1 MAKYRF
7 DQIAI
12 NSTEKKK
19 PVEEDRFTYLGLEH
33 LDSGTLKVT
42 RFGSEVAPIGE
53 KLVMHK
59 GDVLFG
65 KRRAYQKKVAIAPF
79 DGIFSAHGMVLRPKE
94 DVIDKDFFP
103 LFISSD
109 YFLDAAIK
117 ISVGSLSPTIN
128 WRDLKKL
135 EFELPDM
142 DTQRKLA
149 EVLWSIND
157 TMEAY
162 KRLISAT
169 DELVKSQ
176 FIEMFGRTETV
187 TSNLS
192 AWPSYEIREL
202 YDVKSSKRIYAKE
215 LTTSGIPFL
224 KVGDVLER
232 INTGESHPTV
242 FISEQKYCELK
253 ESGLVPKAGDILVT
267 SRGTI
272 GKCYILA
279 DDDAFYFQD
288 GMISWLKAK
297 CDCRLLPEFTAALFA
312 EEGFLKALDEV
323 TNKTTVTYIS
333 LDKLAGLKVIC
344 PPEEKQREYL
354 DFLRQSDKSKFAIQ
368 CCSNLNLSR
377 CSGIRLRIRMVIQ
390 LKNLQA

>member
-33 LDSGTLKVT
+33 LDSGSLKVT

-128 WRDLKKL
+128 WRDLKEL

-176 FIEMFGRTETV
+176 FMEQFGSYLGDETRCATV
-187 TSNLS
+187 
-192 AWPSYEIREL
+192 EQ
-202 YDVKSSKRIYAKE
+202 VC
-215 LTTSGIPFL
+215 
-224 KVGDVLER
+224 
-232 INTGESHPTV
+232 TV
-242 FISEQKYCELK
+242 FADGDWI
-253 ESGLVPKAGDILVT
+253 ESKDQADDGIRLIQTGNVGNGVYLDKGERARYIDEETFIRLNCTEVLPNDILI
-267 SRGTI
+267 SRLPDPVGRACI
-272 GKCYILA
+272 IPDGLGKSITAVDCSIVR
-279 DDDAFYFQD
+279 
-288 GMISWLKAK
+288 LKSHV
-297 CDCRLLPEFTAALFA
+297 LPEFFVAYTMTTLYAAQIGSSVTGSTRKRISRKNLGQVVIPTPDIDQQEQFA
-312 EEGFLKALDEV
+312 AFV
-323 TNKTTVTYIS
+323 
-333 LDKLAGLKVIC
+333 
-344 PPEEKQREYL
+344 
-354 DFLRQSDKSKFAIQ
+354 RQSDKSKFAVLS
-368 CCSNLNLSR
+368 CSNLNLSL
-377 CSGIRLRIRMVIQ
+377 CSESPKTARMQ
-390 LKNLQA
+390 

>member
-33 LDSGTLKVT
+33 LDSGSLKVT

-53 KLVMHK
+53 KLMMHK

-128 WRDLKKL
+128 WRDLKEL

-162 KRLISAT
+162 KKLISAT

-176 FIEMFGRTETV
+176 FIVMFGEPKNSPDAVSFETAFTIRDDLRKPINDAV
-187 TSNLS
+187 RSEMHTGQLYPYYGANGQVDSINDYLMDCNAICLAEDCGAYGAGEHTSYIVS
-192 AWPSYEIREL
+192 
-202 YDVKSSKRIYAKE
+202 
-215 LTTSGIPFL
+215 
-224 KVGDVLER
+224 
-232 INTGESHPTV
+232 
-242 FISEQKYCELK
+242 
-253 ESGLVPKAGDILVT
+253 
-267 SRGTI
+267 
-272 GKCYILA
+272 GKCWVNNHAHVLIPKECCDIEFANVYFRILDMTEYVTGTTRLKLTQA
-279 DDDAFYFQD
+279 KMKTLP
-288 GMISWLKAK
+288 MI
-297 CDCRLLPEFTAALFA
+297 LP
-312 EEGFLKALDEV
+312 
-323 TNKTTVTYIS
+323 S
-333 LDKLAGLKVIC
+333 LEL
-344 PPEEKQREYL
+344 QRE
-354 DFLRQSDKSKFAIQ
+354 FAAFVRQSDKSKFAVLS
-368 CCSNLNLSR
+368 CSNLNLWS
-377 CSGIRLRIRMVIQ
+377 SSL
-390 LKNLQA
+390 

>member
-94 DVIDKDFFP
+94 NVIDKDFFP
-103 LFISSD
+103 LFISSN

-128 WRDLKKL
+128 WRDLKEL

-142 DTQRKLA
+142 DSQRKLA

-162 KRLISAT
+162 KKLISAT

-176 FIEMFGRTETV
+176 FMEQFGSYLGDETRCATV
-187 TSNLS
+187 
-192 AWPSYEIREL
+192 EQ
-202 YDVKSSKRIYAKE
+202 VC
-215 LTTSGIPFL
+215 
-224 KVGDVLER
+224 
-232 INTGESHPTV
+232 TV
-242 FISEQKYCELK
+242 FADGDWI
-253 ESGLVPKAGDILVT
+253 ESKDQADDGIRLIQTGNVGNGVYLDKGERARYIDEETFARLNCTEVLPNDILI
-267 SRGTI
+267 SRLPDPVGRACI
-272 GKCYILA
+272 IPDGLGKSITAVDCSIVR
-279 DDDAFYFQD
+279 
-288 GMISWLKAK
+288 LKSHV
-297 CDCRLLPEFTAALFA
+297 LPEFFVAYTMTTLYAAQIGSSVTGSTRKRISRKNLGQVVIPTPDIDQQEQFA
-312 EEGFLKALDEV
+312 AFV
-323 TNKTTVTYIS
+323 
-333 LDKLAGLKVIC
+333 
-344 PPEEKQREYL
+344 
-354 DFLRQSDKSKFAIQ
+354 RQSDKSKYLIANALISS
-368 CCSNLNLSR
+368 SNQKQYI
-377 CSGIRLRIRMVIQ
+377 GE
-390 LKNLQA
+390 KYE

>member
-33 LDSGTLKVT
+33 LDSGSLKVT

-53 KLVMHK
+53 KLMMHK

-128 WRDLKKL
+128 WRDLKEL

-162 KRLISAT
+162 KKLISAT

-176 FIEMFGRTETV
+176 FMEQFGSYLGDETRCATV
-187 TSNLS
+187 
-192 AWPSYEIREL
+192 EQ
-202 YDVKSSKRIYAKE
+202 VC
-215 LTTSGIPFL
+215 
-224 KVGDVLER
+224 
-232 INTGESHPTV
+232 TV
-242 FISEQKYCELK
+242 FADGDWI
-253 ESGLVPKAGDILVT
+253 ESKDQADDGIRLIQTGNVGNGVYLDKGERARYIDEETFIRLNCTEVLPNDILI
-267 SRGTI
+267 SRLPDPVGRACI
-272 GKCYILA
+272 IPDGLGKSITAVDCSIVR
-279 DDDAFYFQD
+279 
-288 GMISWLKAK
+288 LKSHV
-297 CDCRLLPEFTAALFA
+297 LPEFFVAYTMTTLYAAQIGSSVTGSTRKRISRKNLGQVVIPTPDIDQQEQFA
-312 EEGFLKALDEV
+312 AFV
-323 TNKTTVTYIS
+323 
-333 LDKLAGLKVIC
+333 
-344 PPEEKQREYL
+344 
-354 DFLRQSDKSKFAIQ
+354 RQSDKSKFELEQALSELTATYKRIITE
-368 CCSNLNLSR
+368 NL
-377 CSGIRLRIRMVIQ
+377 G
-390 LKNLQA
+390 

>member
-94 DVIDKDFFP
+94 DIIDKDFFP

-128 WRDLKKL
+128 WRDLKEL

-157 TMEAY
+157 MMEAY

-176 FIEMFGRTETV
+176 FSDMFGAPL
-187 TSNLS
+187 SNEKGWPLKRIGDLFS
-192 AWPSYEIREL
+192 LISRGRQPSYVDHSSVRVVNQACIYWDRFNFENVKYHDSQSGKKTLPVKKDCILINSTGTGTLGRCNVFPELTDGYVYVVDSHVTVLAESHDVNAYFFKCFLQRE
-202 YDVKSSKRIYAKE
+202 DVQKKIYAECVNGSTNQIELSKE
-215 LTTSGIPFL
+215 KLS
-224 KVGDVLER
+224 DVLLVVPPMER
-232 INTGESHPTV
+232 Q
-242 FISEQKYCELK
+242 EQF
-253 ESGLVPKAGDILVT
+253 A
-267 SRGTI
+267 
-272 GKCYILA
+272 
-279 DDDAFYFQD
+279 AF
-288 GMISWLKAK
+288 
-297 CDCRLLPEFTAALFA
+297 
-312 EEGFLKALDEV
+312 V
-323 TNKTTVTYIS
+323 
-333 LDKLAGLKVIC
+333 
-344 PPEEKQREYL
+344 
-354 DFLRQSDKSKFAIQ
+354 RQSDKSKFAVQ
-368 CCSNLNLSR
+368 RCLNQN
-377 CSGIRLRIRMVIQ
+377 IKLRKQRD
-390 LKNLQA
+390 LQWKMGGK

>member
-42 RFGSEVAPIGE
+42 RFGAEVAPIGE

-128 WRDLKKL
+128 WRDLKNL
-135 EFELPDM
+135 EFELPDI
-142 DTQRKLA
+142 DTQRRLA
-149 EVLWSIND
+149 TVLWSMNE
-157 TMEAY
+157 TMESY
-162 KRLISAT
+162 KELISAT

-176 FIEMFGRTETV
+176 FIEMFGDIENNCKGYPVKQIKEFSDLFAGATPSTKVSAYWENGTIPWMSSGEVHMGRVTTTEKKISQVGYDKCSTKMVPLHTVVIALAGQGKTRGTVAVTEIELCTNQSLCAIVTDETV
-187 TSNLS
+187 LSDYLYHNLRNR
-192 AWPSYEIREL
+192 YEEIRNMCAVTDGRGGL
-202 YDVKSSKRIYAKE
+202 NLKIIG
-215 LTTSGIPFL
+215 GI
-224 KVGDVLER
+224 KVIV
-232 INTGESHPTV
+232 PTIEEQRR
-242 FISEQKYCELK
+242 FI
-253 ESGLVPKAGDILVT
+253 A
-267 SRGTI
+267 
-272 GKCYILA
+272 
-279 DDDAFYFQD
+279 
-288 GMISWLKAK
+288 
-297 CDCRLLPEFTAALFA
+297 FA
-312 EEGFLKALDEV
+312 E
-323 TNKTTVTYIS
+323 
-333 LDKLAGLKVIC
+333 
-344 PPEEKQREYL
+344 
-354 DFLRQSDKSKFAIQ
+354 QSDKSKFAVLN
-368 CCSNLNLSR
+368 CSNLNLSR
-377 CSGIRLRIRMVIQ
+377 CLIVVKIWP
-390 LKNLQA
+390 

>member
-1 MAKYRF
+1 MSKYRF

-176 FIEMFGRTETV
+176 FIVMFGEPKNSPDAVSLETAFTIRDDLRKPINDAV
-187 TSNLS
+187 RSEMHTGQLYPYYGANGQVDSINDYLMDCEAICLAEDCGSYGAGEHTSYIVS
-192 AWPSYEIREL
+192 
-202 YDVKSSKRIYAKE
+202 
-215 LTTSGIPFL
+215 
-224 KVGDVLER
+224 
-232 INTGESHPTV
+232 
-242 FISEQKYCELK
+242 
-253 ESGLVPKAGDILVT
+253 
-267 SRGTI
+267 
-272 GKCYILA
+272 GKCWVNNHAHVLIPKECCDIEFANVYFRILDMTEYVSGTTRLKLTQA
-279 DDDAFYFQD
+279 KMKTLP
-288 GMISWLKAK
+288 MI
-297 CDCRLLPEFTAALFA
+297 LP
-312 EEGFLKALDEV
+312 
-323 TNKTTVTYIS
+323 S
-333 LDKLAGLKVIC
+333 LDRQKEFAAFV
-344 PPEEKQREYL
+344 
-354 DFLRQSDKSKFAIQ
+354 RQSDKSKFELEQALSELTATYKRII
-368 CCSNLNLSR
+368 SENL
-377 CSGIRLRIRMVIQ
+377 G
-390 LKNLQA
+390 